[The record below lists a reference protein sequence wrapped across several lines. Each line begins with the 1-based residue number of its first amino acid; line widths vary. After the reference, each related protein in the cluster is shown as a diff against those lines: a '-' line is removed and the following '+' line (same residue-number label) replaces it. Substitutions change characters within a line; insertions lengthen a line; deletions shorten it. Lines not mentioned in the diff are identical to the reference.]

1 MGCGENDVEIKMLDE
16 KETAVSV
23 YARNVINNFNF
34 PFSSYDML
42 FSKRRNGVEYFD
54 AYFELELKD
63 CINAVYTIRENSID
77 VADYFFRESF
87 VIFLEYGYDKGIY

>member
-1 MGCGENDVEIKMLDE
+1 MLDE

-23 YARNVINNFNF
+23 YARKVMDNFNF

-42 FSKRRNGVEYFD
+42 FFERRNGVEYFD
-54 AYFELELKD
+54 VYFELELEG
-63 CINAVYTIRENSID
+63 CVISIQTINENSLD

-87 VIFLEYGYDKGIY
+87 VSFLEYGYDEGKF